1 MVAARDSG
9 AREFGMI
16 HTVVAAGDSGA
27 QKLGGLFNTISSSRF
42 QESRNLGLFSP
53 VEVEKIRNQ
62 GCFFI
67 DCGSRE
73 GLATQG
79 FLKSI
84 KHVVAAG
91 VLIVYRSSIV
101 S

>member
-1 MVAARDSG
+1 MVQR
-9 AREFGMI
+9 
-16 HTVVAAGDSGA
+16 VVAAGDSGA
-27 QKLGGLFNTISSSRF
+27 QELGGLFNTTTSSRF

-67 DCGSRE
+67 DSGSRE

-84 KHVVAAG
+84 KHVVASR
-91 VLIVYRSSIV
+91 VLIVYKSSIV